1 MTADHLML
9 AGPRERDLWT
19 TVAAAHGIHCCADVS
34 QSIDRCGARDDGT
47 IPTITPGSE
56 IAAAALQR
64 IISPSEKMILHA
76 LPVHKMLF
84 PASATACQI
93 GQLGGNTMHCMVVAA
108 ITQISLAFVNW
119 RTAPPT
125 ANAADLGSA
134 ATGLGQPKLAGS
146 VLTKARGQVKKT
158 TGKNATVR
166 RTSIMKP
173 KGKAKA
179 KAKADN
185 LQKAAAVKTVKRPK
199 AEVQP
204 NIIDQKSRSRWGF

>member
-1 MTADHLML
+1 
-9 AGPRERDLWT
+9 
-19 TVAAAHGIHCCADVS
+19 
-34 QSIDRCGARDDGT
+34 
-47 IPTITPGSE
+47 
-56 IAAAALQR
+56 
-64 IISPSEKMILHA
+64 MILHA

-108 ITQISLAFVNW
+108 ITQITLAFVNW

-134 ATGLGQPKLAGS
+134 ATGLGQPKLAGL

-166 RTSIMKP
+166 RTSILKP
-173 KGKAKA
+173 KAKA
-179 KAKADN
+179 KAKANN
-185 LQKAAAVKTVKRPK
+185 LQKTAAVKTVKRPK
-199 AEVQP
+199 AEVNTNCQP
-204 NIIDQKSRSRWGF
+204 NIIVIDKKSRWGF